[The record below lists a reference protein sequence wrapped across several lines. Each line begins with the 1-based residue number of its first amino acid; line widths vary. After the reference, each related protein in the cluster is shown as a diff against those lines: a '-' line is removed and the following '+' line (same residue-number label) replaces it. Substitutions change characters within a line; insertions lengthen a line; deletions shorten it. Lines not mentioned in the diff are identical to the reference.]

1 MIIRKKYLF
10 YVLAITSSFIAA
22 GVTAIDSFVGG
33 QSAFKYDPWA
43 FAFSIFFVGTIATF
57 LISLVMS
64 VKLKERSI
72 GAKILDPSFKRIR
85 LIQKSEIKFQLIAGL
100 MNAINTVGYC
110 AIVSAVQDP
119 SVILSFS
126 QVVILY
132 LLLMES
138 ITEKDVPTL
147 VEVQSSVIVT
157 FGAILASISLTGEF
171 KLIPILIVFIILN
184 PTWAVFSIYQR
195 KLKILRIHNKPND
208 AINIRFWN
216 VAFSFLFTT
225 ILLFAY
231 DVLSGSNHIVAGFT
245 ASISQY
251 YFLIIAVNMSI
262 TFFAYVL
269 YIRALGMGKASVN
282 NAIRASTIIFAIPFS
297 ILLLQ
302 LGIITQFSTDPV
314 MLIIKV
320 IGMILIVL
328 GIVSF
333 ALTVVKA
340 YIFVTVKPGR
350 PMRETMQKLWGI
362 RGVTH
367 VTITTG
373 EYDFIVKVSTR
384 TLMKGY
390 ERIIRKLD
398 EIEEIKKYR
407 WASVLKDWENI

>member
-22 GVTAIDSFVGG
+22 AVTAIDSYVGG
-33 QSAFKYDPWA
+33 QPAFQYDPWA
-43 FAFSIFFVGTIATF
+43 FAFALFFVGAIITL
-57 LISLVMS
+57 LITLALSIPFRGKSL
-64 VKLKERSI
+64 
-72 GAKILDPSFKRIR
+72 GAKILDPSFKHLR
-85 LIQKSEIKFQLIAGL
+85 LVKKSEMKYHLVAGL

-110 AIVSAVQDP
+110 AIVSTVKDP

-126 QVVILY
+126 QIVILY

-171 KLIPILIVFIILN
+171 QLFPILLVFIVVN

-195 KLKILRIHNKPND
+195 KLKIMRIHNRPND
-208 AINIRFWN
+208 SLNIRLWN
-216 VAFSFLFTT
+216 VIFSCLFTV
-225 ILLFAY
+225 ILLFIF
-231 DVLSGSNHIVAGFT
+231 DLFTNGSHLYAGVA
-245 ASISQY
+245 SSLDPQ
-251 YFLIIAVNMSI
+251 YFLLLVLTMGM

-269 YIRALGMGKASVN
+269 YIRALGMGTASVN

-302 LGIITQFSTDPV
+302 LGVISEFSTDPV
-314 MLIIKV
+314 MLLIKI
-320 IGMILIVL
+320 IGMVLIVM
-328 GIVSF
+328 GIISF
-333 ALTVVKA
+333 ALTVVKS
-340 YIFVTVKPGR
+340 YIFITVKPGT
-350 PMRETMQKLWGI
+350 PIRETMQKLWDI
-362 RGVTH
+362 RGVSH
-367 VTITTG
+367 VSVTSG
-373 EYDFIVKVSTR
+373 RYDFIVKVSTR

-398 EIEEIKKYR
+398 EIDAIKKYH
-407 WASVLKDWENI
+407 WESVLKDWENI

>member
-22 GVTAIDSFVGG
+22 AVTGIDSFVGG

-43 FAFSIFFVGTIATF
+43 FAFSLFFVGAIVTLI
-57 LISLVMS
+57 ISLVLT
-64 VKLKERSI
+64 VKIKGKSL
-72 GAKILDPSFKRIR
+72 GAKILDPSFRQLR
-85 LIQKSEIKFQLIAGL
+85 LIKKSETKYHLVAGL

-110 AIVSAVQDP
+110 AIVSTIQDP

-126 QVVILY
+126 QIVILY

-157 FGAILASISLTGEF
+157 FGAILASISLTGQF
-171 KLIPILIVFIILN
+171 QLFPILIVFIVVN

-195 KLKILRIHNKPND
+195 KLKLMKINNKPND
-208 AINIRFWN
+208 SINIRFWN
-216 VAFSFLFTT
+216 VVFSCLFTV
-225 ILLFAY
+225 ILLFIF
-231 DVLSGSNHIVAGFT
+231 DLFTSGGHLIAGIT
-245 ASISQY
+245 AVINPF
-251 YFLIIAVNMSI
+251 YFLLLALTMST
-262 TFFAYVL
+262 TFFSYVL
-269 YIRALGMGKASVN
+269 YIRSLGMGKASVN

-297 ILLLQ
+297 ILLLH
-302 LGIITQFSTDPV
+302 LGIITEFSTDPV

-328 GIVSF
+328 GIISF

-350 PMRETMQKLWGI
+350 PLRETMQKLWNV

-373 EYDFIVKVSTR
+373 KHDFIVKVSTR
-384 TLMKGY
+384 TLVKGY

-398 EIEEIKKYR
+398 EIDEIKKYH
-407 WASVLKDWENI
+407 WESVLKDWEKI

>member
-22 GVTAIDSFVGG
+22 AVTGIDVFVGG
-33 QSAFKYDPWA
+33 QPAFKYDAWS
-43 FAFSIFFVGTIATF
+43 FAFSIFFVGAIVTL
-57 LISLVMS
+57 LISLLLS
-64 VKLKERSI
+64 VPFKGISI
-72 GAKILDPSFKRIR
+72 GAKILDPSFKKVRMV
-85 LIQKSEIKFQLIAGL
+85 QKSEMKYHLIAGL

-110 AIVSAVQDP
+110 AIVSMVQDP

-126 QVVILY
+126 QIVILY

-147 VEVQSSVIVT
+147 VEIQSSVIVT
-157 FGAILASISLTGEF
+157 FGAILASISLKGEF
-171 KLIPILIVFIILN
+171 QLLPIIIVFLVIN

-195 KLKILRIHNKPND
+195 KLKIMRIHNKPND
-208 AINIRFWN
+208 SINIRFWN
-216 VAFSFLFTT
+216 VMFSCIFTT
-225 ILLFAY
+225 LILFIY
-231 DVLSGSNHIVAGFT
+231 DIFSGGNHLISGFT
-245 ASISQY
+245 TSINPY
-251 YFLIIAVNMSI
+251 YFLLLAITMST

-269 YIRALGMGKASVN
+269 YIRSLGMGKASVN
-282 NAIRASTIIFAIPFS
+282 NALRASTIIFALPFS
-297 ILLLQ
+297 VLLLQ
-302 LGIITQFSTDPV
+302 LGVIGEMSTDPV

-320 IGMILIVL
+320 IGLTLIIL

-340 YIFVTVKPGR
+340 YIFVTVKPGK
-350 PMRETMQKLWGI
+350 PLRETMQKLWNI

-373 EYDFIVKVSTR
+373 KNDFIVKVSTR

-390 ERIIRKLD
+390 ERIIKKLE
-398 EIEEIKKYR
+398 EIDEIKKYR